1 MSDNPVSVL
10 LIEDNPADAR
20 LIRECLKEAK
30 GGPFEL
36 QCVHHLSAG
45 LELLATGRFDI
56 LILDLGLLRRTPVV
70 PPNQ

>member
-20 LIRECLKEAK
+20 LIREIPVSK
-30 GGPFEL
+30 GERQGVRRGR
-36 QCVHHLSAG
+36 QV
-45 LELLATGRFDI
+45 LAEIKTDP
-56 LILDLGLLRRTPVV
+56 DLRRTPVV